1 MTWLKSKFETEGR
14 VWIRNALSE
23 ETLGELDEIA
33 SLQSKAGQRVNPSVA
48 LSQVF
53 TTEGSLMRAIAML
66 DQRAHPVRTV
76 AFNKSEGTNWGVPWH
91 QDRFIAGAHR
101 CEIDGYENWTNKS
114 STWHCEPLQSVLDE
128 MLFVRVHL
136 DATDRENGAME
147 IAKGSHRHGIVPAAD
162 AATIAHQHEIESCDA
177 DRGDILILKM
187 LTLHGS
193 KPSKIKTDRRVLR
206 IDFASTDLPAP
217 LKWTS

>member
-1 MTWLKSKFETEGR
+1 MTGLKSKFETEGR

-33 SLQSKAGQRVNPSVA
+33 SLQLKAGQRVNPSAA
-48 LSQVF
+48 LNQVF
-53 TTEGSLMRAIAML
+53 AAEGSLMRAIAIL
-66 DQRAHPVRTV
+66 DRHAHPVRTV

-91 QDRFIAGAHR
+91 QDRIIAVAQRHDM
-101 CEIDGYENWTNKS
+101 DGYENWTNKS
-114 STWHCEPLQSVLDE
+114 GTWHCEPPQSVLDG

-147 IAKGSHRHGIVPAAD
+147 IAKGSHRHGFVPAAD
-162 AATIAHQHEIESCDA
+162 AAEIALQHEIEICEA

-193 KPSKIKTDRRVLR
+193 KPSTVKTDRRVLW
-206 IDFASTDLPAP
+206 IDFASTDLPTP
-217 LKWTS
+217 LNWMS